1 MTYGKMRPRPRTQP
15 IPGTMNKLEQD
26 YAAYLHTLLLT
37 GEIVSYQYEAVKFRL
52 AKRGF
57 YTPDFMVV
65 CPDRIEFHET
75 KGFWEEDARLKIKV
89 VAEQHPEFLFVGV
102 QRKSKKWILEEF

>member
-1 MTYGKMRPRPRTQP
+1 MKYGKIRPRTRP

-26 YAAYLHTLLLT
+26 YAAHLHTQLLT

-52 AKRGF
+52 ADRTF

-65 CPDRIEFHET
+65 YADRIEFHET
-75 KGFWEEDARLKIKV
+75 KGFMEEDANVKLKV
-89 VAEQHPEFLFVGV
+89 VAERFPVFQFVLV
-102 QRKSKKWILEEF
+102 RRERKVWTLKEIG

>member
-1 MTYGKMRPRPRTQP
+1 
-15 IPGTMNKLEQD
+15 MNKLEQD

-52 AKRGF
+52 ANRTF

-65 CPDRIEFHET
+65 VDDRIEFHET
-75 KGFWEEDARLKIKV
+75 KGFMEEDANIKLKV
-89 VAEQHPEFLFVGV
+89 VAERFPMFQFVLV
-102 QRKSKKWILEEF
+102 RREKKVWILKEI